1 MVNTSYT
8 MPAEHLILYMIEMYP
23 QRDKAEHKLLQF
35 LTSLKYYTPIWA
47 RAKNFASFCG
57 FLIDETPLST
67 KQSADKKID
76 EASELRSSK

>member
-1 MVNTSYT
+1 
-8 MPAEHLILYMIEMYP
+8 
-23 QRDKAEHKLLQF
+23 

-47 RAKNFASFCG
+47 RAKNFAAFCG
-57 FLIDETPLST
+57 FLIDETSLST